1 VGDDAADTAGSDE
14 KDLVHGDDAPR
25 GGGKR
30 AGWQEIPAADFPDNF
45 CIARCFPGRKDFRSN
60 RNHSPMKYQTNIR
73 RRIAAGFTLLEMV
86 IVLGIIAVLL
96 GGSIALI
103 GGVGEGAKLQR
114 VDQDFLAIGNALK
127 TYKIN
132 AGTYPSTAQG
142 LKALVE
148 KPGGSPQPR
157 RWVQVMKKMPT
168 DPWGKEYGYLFP
180 GRKDPNEF
188 EIICKGKDGIE
199 SGDDLSSQDE

>member
-1 VGDDAADTAGSDE
+1 
-14 KDLVHGDDAPR
+14 
-25 GGGKR
+25 
-30 AGWQEIPAADFPDNF
+30 
-45 CIARCFPGRKDFRSN
+45 
-60 RNHSPMKYQTNIR
+60 MKYQSSIR
-73 RRIAAGFTLLEMV
+73 RRISRGFTLLEMV

-127 TYKIN
+127 TYKLN

-148 KPGGSPQPR
+148 RPTGSPQPR
-157 RWVQVMKKMPT
+157 RWTKIMDRVPT
-168 DPWGKEYGYLFP
+168 DPWNNDYGYLFP
-180 GRKDPNEF
+180 GRKDPSEF
-188 EIICKGKDGIE
+188 EIISRGKDGVE
-199 SGDDLSSQDE
+199 GGDDYSSQDNL

>member
-1 VGDDAADTAGSDE
+1 
-14 KDLVHGDDAPR
+14 
-25 GGGKR
+25 
-30 AGWQEIPAADFPDNF
+30 
-45 CIARCFPGRKDFRSN
+45 
-60 RNHSPMKYQTNIR
+60 MKYQNVIR
-73 RRIAAGFTLLEMV
+73 RRAAAGFTLLEMV

-103 GGVGEGAKLQR
+103 GGVGEGAKVQR

-132 AGTYPSTAQG
+132 AGSYPTTGQG

-157 RWVQVMKKMPT
+157 RWTQVMKKVPT
-168 DPWGKEYGYLFP
+168 DPWGNDYGYLFP
-180 GRKDPNEF
+180 GRKDPSEF
-188 EIICKGKDGIE
+188 EIISKGKDGVE
-199 SGDDLSSQDE
+199 GGEQDFSSQDN